1 MTFPA
6 AGLSIETYCANG
18 CVSLPSFCYFY
29 PREKPEET
37 KDSSSF
43 QLLFSQQSIGVGGP
57 GTSKMLPWRNF
68 LSFCVFLL
76 VSFQSYLS
84 AMLLFVVAFLHL
96 YNQRTHN
103 LLSLSI
109 LRIFFPLSDSLRG
122 RPFWFLSF
130 V

>member
-43 QLLFSQQSIGVGGP
+43 QLFSQQSIGVGGP

-68 LSFCVFLL
+68 LSFCVF
-76 VSFQSYLS
+76 FYLFRFNLIS
-84 AMLLFVVAFLHL
+84 APCCC
-96 YNQRTHN
+96 
-103 LLSLSI
+103 LLSLFFTYTASV
-109 LRIFFPLSDSLRG
+109 LTTYFRSQFYVFPLSDSLRG